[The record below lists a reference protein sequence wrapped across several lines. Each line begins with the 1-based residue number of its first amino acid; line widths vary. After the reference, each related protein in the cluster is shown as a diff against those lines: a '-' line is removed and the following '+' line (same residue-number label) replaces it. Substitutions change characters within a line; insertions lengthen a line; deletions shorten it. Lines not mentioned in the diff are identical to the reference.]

1 MPGWPYNTATWKR
14 LRLAKL
20 SANPVCEVCSRR
32 GVVKAAT
39 VVDHK
44 VAIRAGG
51 DPFPPLDELTAMCIP
66 CHNSKT
72 AAVDRKTALPFARR
86 MKGFDADGDPLD
98 DADEWH
104 TGAGGGQNHQNGKAR
119 IPTRDQNFH
128 LVSSSNLDEASDN
141 IDDLGFA

>member
-1 MPGWPYNTATWKR
+1 MPGWPYNTGTWKR

-20 SANPVCEVCSRR
+20 SASPVCEVCARR
-32 GVVKAAT
+32 GVVEAAR
-39 VVDHK
+39 VVDHNI
-44 VAIRAGG
+44 AINAGG
-51 DPFPPLDELTAMCIP
+51 DPFPPLDGLTAMCIP

-86 MKGFDADGDPLD
+86 VKGFDADGNPLD

-104 TGAGGGQNHQNGKAR
+104 TGGGGGQNHQNGKAR
-119 IPTRDQNFH
+119 IPTRDSVSH

-141 IDDLGFA
+141 VDDLGVA